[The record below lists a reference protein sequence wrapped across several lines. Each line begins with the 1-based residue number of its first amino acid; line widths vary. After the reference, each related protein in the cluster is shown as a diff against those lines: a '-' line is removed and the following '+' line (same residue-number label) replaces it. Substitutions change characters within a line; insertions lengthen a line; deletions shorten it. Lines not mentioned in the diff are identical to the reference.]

1 MTALTHYIDLVAL
14 NNPELSP
21 PEMVSHLMQQ
31 VHYALPVYE
40 GQVAV
45 DFPQYGQQ
53 GTLGNIIRLLGSE
66 EHMAHLWTV
75 LTQNIQVLSYARICI
90 TKPVPAYQ
98 SWFRLTRQ
106 NLKSPAHIQRL
117 KRRHQERGTWTPE
130 LEAAIIQKYANPKVR
145 PHVRLKSSTQGGNF
159 VLAVKRARV
168 DVPHMGTFSSYGLS
182 LGDAVVPGFD

>member
-21 PEMVSHLMQQ
+21 PEMVSHLVQQ

-53 GTLGNIIRLLGSE
+53 GTLGNVIRLLGSQ
-66 EHMAHLWTV
+66 EHMAHLWTA
-75 LTQNIQVLSYARICI
+75 LSQNVQILDYAKIGPVQ
-90 TKPVPAYQ
+90 PVPAHQ
-98 SWFRLTRQ
+98 HWFRLSRQ
-106 NLKSPAHIQRL
+106 NLKSPAQIQRL
-117 KRRHQERGTWTPE
+117 KRRHQARGTWSAE
-130 LEAAIIQKYANPKVR
+130 LEAAITQKYANPKVR
-145 PHVRLKSSTQGGNF
+145 PHVRLKSSTHGGNF